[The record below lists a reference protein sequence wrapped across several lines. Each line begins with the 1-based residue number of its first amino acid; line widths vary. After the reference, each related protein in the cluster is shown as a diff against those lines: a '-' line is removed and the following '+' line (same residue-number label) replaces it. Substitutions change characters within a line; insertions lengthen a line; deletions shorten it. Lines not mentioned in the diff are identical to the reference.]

1 MVLFRC
7 SALSKL
13 MCEPK
18 SKAAK
23 DAGELGET
31 AKSFIEE
38 MWLRD
43 KYGYY
48 EEVSSPEMMKG
59 LLCEQDSME
68 LVQKVLGGEFRTAYG
83 QRLQNEYIIGTPDI
97 VLESEGVIED
107 IKTSWSLKT
116 FFNAEL
122 KSEYYAQGQGYM
134 ELKKFKKYRLIYCLV
149 PTPANL
155 LDIEYKR
162 IEWRFKDDFDN
173 PDFQKAVT
181 QFGRNNECL
190 HDIPIKKRIKVFE
203 FEYSPE
209 FIEKL
214 YKQVIKGRKYYE
226 NLSL

>member
-1 MVLFRC
+1 MLLFRC
-7 SALSKL
+7 SGLSKL

-18 SKAAK
+18 SKTAK
-23 DAGELGET
+23 EAGELGET

-48 EEVSSPEMMKG
+48 EEVQTDEMKKG
-59 LLCEQDSME
+59 SLCEQDSME
-68 LVQKVLGGEFRTAYG
+68 LVQKVCGGEFRTAYG

-122 KSEYYAQGQGYM
+122 KSDYYAQGQGYM

-155 LDIEYKR
+155 LNNEYKR
-162 IEWRFKDDFDN
+162 IEWRYENDFDN

-181 QFGRNNECL
+181 QFGRNNECI
-190 HDIPIKKRIKVFE
+190 HDIPEKQRVKIFE
-203 FEYSPE
+203 FEYDAG

-214 YKQVIKGRKYYE
+214 YSQIEKARKYYE
-226 NLSL
+226 KLSL